1 VIHIDIIVVDVVD
14 VWGILLYRKVVA
26 MLGGTLEMDLT
37 YINVPMNDETIIHLL
52 NVPMTKI
59 HVQEI
64 GDDIGTNKTNE
75 SVKESLPSFSPDDM
89 SFATKEYFDQ
99 I

>member
-1 VIHIDIIVVDVVD
+1 
-14 VWGILLYRKVVA
+14 

-37 YINVPMNDETIIHLL
+37 YINVPMNDGVISRLP

-64 GDDIGTNKTNE
+64 GDDIGTNETHE
-75 SVKESLPSFSPDDM
+75 PIKESLPEFYLDDM
-89 SFATKEYFDQ
+89 PFATE
-99 I
+99 